1 MTRRKRRNHSPE
13 FKAKVA
19 TAALKGDKTLA
30 ELAQQFDVHPPD
42 YGLEDTTAETFVGRI
57 WREAGQG
64 IRAVHPDD
72 AGQDWSAETGKR
84 FFRKG
89 AHQGGPAE
97 RKKMIDPT
105 HKLPVIRQCQIL
117 DLARS
122 TAYYTPKPT
131 SAEDLALIRRMDE
144 LHLE

>member
-1 MTRRKRRNHSPE
+1 
-13 FKAKVA
+13 
-19 TAALKGDKTLA
+19 
-30 ELAQQFDVHPPD
+30 
-42 YGLEDTTAETFVGRI
+42 
-57 WREAGQG
+57 
-64 IRAVHPDD
+64 
-72 AGQDWSAETGKR
+72 
-84 FFRKG
+84 
-89 AHQGGPAE
+89 
-97 RKKMIDPT
+97 MIDPT